1 MMIVVMSVDE
11 MTVMWIIMIL
21 INIALMIMIMM
32 LMIKDLTLIIVI
44 ATMFKEGK
52 GAYSGS
58 EDSNLLYRRSCNNMI
73 MIIFLKFD
81 IYDND

>member
-1 MMIVVMSVDE
+1 MIVVMSLTIL

-44 ATMFKEGK
+44 VAMFKEGK